1 MYASPPRSPQPAA
14 PCDRLPGG
22 SRCLVRVEA
31 GCSLAALLG
40 WAEQQGLGGLEFLA
54 GIPGSVGGA
63 VIMNAGAHGHCLGEL
78 VHALDLVAAAGV
90 TTAVRREKGADQG
103 CAGVLY
109 RELAD
114 GEPVATAREEGRR
127 GSTELEQSAHGGKM
141 VSGYRVPQVVVSGEA
156 KRTSVREP
164 ARSPQDAVPCNRL
177 RLEFTYRR
185 LQGLAPD
192 EVVGATVLA
201 LELREP
207 GKISAITRRNLERRR
222 AGQPRG
228 VASAGSFFK
237 NPPGDYAGRLIEAA
251 GLKGQRLGDAE
262 VSPVHAN
269 FLVNRGAARAAD
281 LLALARRVQA
291 AVREHSGVELE
302 PEVHLLGFE

>member
-1 MYASPPRSPQPAA
+1 M
-14 PCDRLPGG
+14 
-22 SRCLVRVEA
+22 
-31 GCSLAALLG
+31 
-40 WAEQQGLGGLEFLA
+40 
-54 GIPGSVGGA
+54 
-63 VIMNAGAHGHCLGEL
+63 
-78 VHALDLVAAAGV
+78 
-90 TTAVRREKGADQG
+90 
-103 CAGVLY
+103 
-109 RELAD
+109 
-114 GEPVATAREEGRR
+114 
-127 GSTELEQSAHGGKM
+127 
-141 VSGYRVPQVVVSGEA
+141 
-156 KRTSVREP
+156 
-164 ARSPQDAVPCNRL
+164 PCNRL